1 MTLQAFIV
9 FAIVMAIGLAEAMP
23 AKDDG
28 QWKSRKQTEKAR
40 GKRQRPAYAPAPA
53 VAVAPVPYE
62 PVSAPLNVVSNQV
75 LTSFDKL

>member
-28 QWKSRKQTEKAR
+28 QWKGHKKNNEKAR
-40 GKRQRPAYAPAPA
+40 GKRQRPVYAPAPA

-62 PVSAPLNVVSNQV
+62 PVSAPLNVVSNH
-75 LTSFDKL
+75 F